1 MEGYFTIYFSK
12 KLIIIGNNL
21 PAHCPD
27 CVPEQIKVKKGFNNV
42 QNFPLNT
49 QDITV
54 YWDKYMKLVSLL
66 INNGEKI
73 RVCEKCKQVVPAIN
87 SRLSGRYMAA
97 SDTRQTQYPVG
108 TGMHP

>member
-1 MEGYFTIYFSK
+1 MLGFYLLTKIFLAFRQFNRAFQTESMEGYFTIYFSK

-49 QDITV
+49 
-54 YWDKYMKLVSLL
+54 
-66 INNGEKI
+66 
-73 RVCEKCKQVVPAIN
+73 
-87 SRLSGRYMAA
+87 
-97 SDTRQTQYPVG
+97 
-108 TGMHP
+108 

>member
-1 MEGYFTIYFSK
+1 
-12 KLIIIGNNL
+12 
-21 PAHCPD
+21 
-27 CVPEQIKVKKGFNNV
+27 
-42 QNFPLNT
+42 
-49 QDITV
+49 
-54 YWDKYMKLVSLL
+54 MKLVSLL

>member
-1 MEGYFTIYFSK
+1 MAKWFGDIELSGLFTYRQSTSPKVLRQITNIFLAFRQFNRAFQTESMEGYFTIYFSK

-49 QDITV
+49 
-54 YWDKYMKLVSLL
+54 
-66 INNGEKI
+66 
-73 RVCEKCKQVVPAIN
+73 
-87 SRLSGRYMAA
+87 
-97 SDTRQTQYPVG
+97 
-108 TGMHP
+108 